1 MSVTPESVQQL
12 LDSENYGDRLRG
24 VNMLRLLDPAV
35 AFPKIEGLVNDGNV
49 RVRYAAVSQ
58 LSTVGE
64 ADREQSL
71 QILRDRLE
79 NDPEIDVK
87 AAAADGI
94 GALHLTEAYPD
105 LEQAYGNT
113 QEWLLQMSIV
123 ATLGELGDPRALSL
137 LQQALDSSTDLVR
150 AAAVSS
156 LGELGNTEAV
166 ELLFPL
172 VDDPDWQVRHRV
184 AQALHR
190 LGAEG
195 EGVKSA
201 LNRLAQDPVEQVAIA
216 AQNTYSASRG
226 NG

>member
-12 LDSENYGDRLRG
+12 LDSDNYGDRLRG
-24 VNMLRLLDPAV
+24 VNQLRLLDPAV
-35 AFPKIEGLVNDGNV
+35 AFAKIQALATDNNV
-49 RVRYAAVSQ
+49 RVRYAAISQ

-64 ADREQSL
+64 VDRQQSL
-71 QILRDRLE
+71 QILRDRLD

-87 AAAADGI
+87 AVAADGI

-105 LEQAYGNT
+105 LEQAYHTT

-123 ATLGELGDPRALSL
+123 ATLGELGDPRALTL
-137 LQQALDSSTDLVR
+137 LQQALESSTDLVR
-150 AAAVSS
+150 AAAVSAV
-156 LGELGNTEAV
+156 GELGNPEAV
-166 ELLFPL
+166 EYLFPL

-190 LGAEG
+190 LGVEG
-195 EGVKSA
+195 AGVESA

-216 AQNTYSASRG
+216 AKNTYSA
-226 NG
+226 

>member
-24 VNMLRLLDPAV
+24 VNQLRLLDPAV
-35 AFPKIEGLVNDGNV
+35 AFSKIQALAIDSNV
-49 RVRYAAVSQ
+49 RVRYAAISQ

-64 ADREQSL
+64 VNREESL
-71 QILRDRLE
+71 NILRDRLE

-94 GALHLTEAYPD
+94 GALHLTEGYPD

-113 QEWLLQMSIV
+113 EEWLLQMSIV
-123 ATLGELGDPRALSL
+123 ATLGELGDPRALTL
-137 LQQALDSSTDLVR
+137 LKVALNSPTDLVR
-150 AAAVSS
+150 SAAVSS
-156 LGELGNTEAV
+156 VGELGDPEAV

-184 AQALHR
+184 AQALHS
-190 LGAEG
+190 LGGEG
-195 EGVKSA
+195 EGVESA
-201 LNRLAQDPVEQVAIA
+201 LNRLAQDPVDQVAIA
-216 AQNTYSASRG
+216 AKNTYS
-226 NG
+226 

>member
-24 VNMLRLLDPAV
+24 VNMLRLLDPVV
-35 AFPKIEGLVNDGNV
+35 AFPKIQALAIDSNV

-64 ADREQSL
+64 ANREESL
-71 QILRDRLE
+71 KILRDRLE

-105 LEQAYGNT
+105 LEQAYHNT

-123 ATLGELGDPRALSL
+123 ATLGELGDLRALNL
-137 LQQALDSSTDLVR
+137 LQQALNSSTDLVR
-150 AAAVSS
+150 ASAVSA
-156 LGELGNTEAV
+156 LGELGNVEAA
-166 ELLFPL
+166 EYLFPL
-172 VDDPDWQVRHRV
+172 IDDPDWQVRHRI

-190 LGAEG
+190 LGAQG
-195 EGVKSA
+195 EGVDSA
-201 LNRLAQDPVEQVAIA
+201 LKRLAEDPVEQVAIA
-216 AQNTYSASRG
+216 AKNTYP
-226 NG
+226 

>member
-12 LDSENYGDRLRG
+12 LESENYGDRLRG
-24 VNMLRLLDPAV
+24 VNMLRLLDPVV
-35 AFPKIEGLVNDGNV
+35 AFPKIQALATDSNV

-64 ADREQSL
+64 ANREESL
-71 QILRDRLE
+71 KILRDRLE

-105 LEQAYGNT
+105 LEQAYHST

-123 ATLGELGDPRALSL
+123 ATLGELGDPRALNL
-137 LQQALDSSTDLVR
+137 LQQAIDSSTDLVR
-150 AAAVSS
+150 ASAVSA
-156 LGELGNTEAV
+156 LGELGNVEAA
-166 ELLFPL
+166 EYLFPL

-190 LGAEG
+190 LGAQG
-195 EGVKSA
+195 EGVESA
-201 LNRLAQDPVEQVAIA
+201 LKRLAEDPVEQVAIA
-216 AQNTYSASRG
+216 AKNTYSA
-226 NG
+226 

>member
-24 VNMLRLLDPAV
+24 VNMLRLLDPV
-35 AFPKIEGLVNDGNV
+35 IAFPKIQALATDSNV

-64 ADREQSL
+64 ANREESL
-71 QILRDRLE
+71 KILRDRLE

-87 AAAADGI
+87 AAAADGM

-105 LEQAYGNT
+105 LEQAYHNT

-123 ATLGELGDPRALSL
+123 ATLGELGDLRALNL

-150 AAAVSS
+150 ASAVSA
-156 LGELGNTEAV
+156 LGELGNVEAA
-166 ELLFPL
+166 EYLFPL

-190 LGAEG
+190 LGAQG
-195 EGVKSA
+195 EGVDSA
-201 LNRLAQDPVEQVAIA
+201 LRRLAEDPVEQVAIA
-216 AQNTYSASRG
+216 AKNTYP
-226 NG
+226 